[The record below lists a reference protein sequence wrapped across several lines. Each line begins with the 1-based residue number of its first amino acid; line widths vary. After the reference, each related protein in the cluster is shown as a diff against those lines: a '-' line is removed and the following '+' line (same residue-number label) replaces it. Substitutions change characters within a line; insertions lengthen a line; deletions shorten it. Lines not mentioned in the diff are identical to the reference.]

1 MGNSWTYPIQ
11 GDIKKFPEP
20 EVDIPT
26 ETHYFT
32 KTKGSYTVSG
42 VLRSMA
48 LFIDGLGEYDSVE
61 AVSVFPELGG
71 WAGMV
76 TVYYD
81 RHVQAT
87 TEALAVA

>member
-1 MGNSWTYPIQ
+1 MNSWTYPIN
-11 GDIKKFPEP
+11 GDIVKFPEP
-20 EVDIPT
+20 EVEIPT

-32 KTKGSYTVSG
+32 KSKGSYTVSG

-81 RHVQAT
+81 RMSEPASA
-87 TEALAVA
+87 ALRVAA

>member
-1 MGNSWTYPIQ
+1 VTNSWTYPIN
-11 GDIKKFPEP
+11 GDIIKFPTA
-20 EVDIPT
+20 EVEIPT

-32 KTKGSYTVSG
+32 KQKGVYSVSG

-48 LFIDGLGEYDSVE
+48 LFVDGLGEDDSVE
-61 AVSVFPELGG
+61 AVSVFPEMGG

-81 RHVQAT
+81 RHPTSNV
-87 TEALAVA
+87 EALAA